1 MKRTHHDPN
10 ESLELLLDTIC
21 NMFGSIIFVALIAA
35 LLAMTSS
42 RGNMTSELSQIDSER
57 GKQVASLRTR
67 ADELDRELSKQ
78 PAPAESNLGEGAVD
92 RVEKAIVEIS
102 RRQALIQQ
110 YSEALATSSQ
120 SFEGADIQLEPL
132 REEIARL
139 DEALASATSAQNRKM
154 RTPLERELGLRI
166 FTVVLW
172 KDRLYPICDW
182 TDRSLGGCELLRR
195 WDDRYVFANRCSTP
209 LYRCEA
215 SGIEIHRSIELRP
228 NAGIPITS
236 VSELH
241 TNAEFIRLLATL
253 DASADLIG
261 FTVAPDSFDTFAVVK
276 EAFLRKGFNYNLD
289 ISPSMLPHYNDSW
302 ISGISSGL

>member
-67 ADELDRELSKQ
+67 ADELDRELSKL
-78 PAPAESNLGEGAVD
+78 PAPAESILGEGAVD

-166 FTVVLW
+166 FSIRSVIGLIARSAVVNCCDDGTIGMCSRIDVPRRSTDARHLESRFIAALSC
-172 KDRLYPICDW
+172 DQMLVSRSRASPNFTPTLSSFGCSRLSMRVLI
-182 TDRSLGGCELLRR
+182 SLGSQSRQIPLTHLL
-195 WDDRYVFANRCSTP
+195 S
-209 LYRCEA
+209 
-215 SGIEIHRSIELRP
+215 
-228 NAGIPITS
+228 
-236 VSELH
+236 
-241 TNAEFIRLLATL
+241 
-253 DASADLIG
+253 
-261 FTVAPDSFDTFAVVK
+261 
-276 EAFLRKGFNYNLD
+276 
-289 ISPSMLPHYNDSW
+289 
-302 ISGISSGL
+302 